1 MASKPRLIRF
11 EDAAAAAARIAD
23 LIALQLACG
32 VAERG
37 LATMALSGGST
48 PAPLYRALAERD
60 ADWPNIAATLVDER
74 MTPPGSAGSNETFLR
89 TTLLTGA
96 AASIRFTPLFS
107 HATPAAAAEAAS
119 RALQPLVRP
128 FDIVVLGMGADGHTA
143 SFFPQADNLG
153 AAMSPTASPVV
164 AIRARKS
171 AATGEHLDRLTL
183 ALREIVAARRI
194 VLLISGEEKR
204 AIFERASTGE
214 DFPVSLVLRARPDI
228 WACWHP

>member
-1 MASKPRLIRF
+1 MF
-11 EDAAAAAARIAD
+11 EDAASAASRLAD

-96 AASIRFTPLFS
+96 AAAMRFTPLYS
-107 HATPAAAAEAAS
+107 NTEPTAAADAAS

-128 FDIVVLGMGADGHTA
+128 FDVVVLGMGVDGHTA
-143 SFFPQADNLG
+143 SFFPHADNL
-153 AAMSPTASPVV
+153 AAALSPTASPVV
-164 AIRARKS
+164 AVRAEKS
-171 AATGEHLDRLTL
+171 AVTGDHLDRLTL
-183 ALREIVAARRI
+183 SLREIVAARRI
-194 VLLISGEEKR
+194 VLFISGEEKR
-204 AIFERASTGE
+204 AGFERAAAGE
-214 DFPVSLVLRARPDI
+214 DFPVSTVLRARPDL